1 MYNNGWRSSKRT
13 DKDWESQITNTLVD
27 LGFSY
32 ERISF
37 PGIKGEKRMTAKTLS
52 KIDPEGKYIIRVSK
66 QKRLFVEGVN
76 KKLLGESMININNV
90 LHIMNFKF
98 GRGDLTT
105 DRVEEFDNWVGEIK
119 DRMSDEE
126 YSTLFND
133 WLGSDDMGKNY
144 EEYKQN

>member
-1 MYNNGWRSSKRT
+1 MGR
-13 DKDWESQITNTLVD
+13 
-27 LGFSY
+27 
-32 ERISF
+32 
-37 PGIKGEKRMTAKTLS
+37 LS
-52 KIDPEGKYIIRVSK
+52 I
-66 QKRLFVEGVN
+66 QKRLSIEGAN
-76 KKLLGESMININNV
+76 KKLLGESIIDIDNV

-98 GRGDLTT
+98 GWGDLTT

-133 WLGSDDMGKNY
+133 WLRSDNMGKNY

>member
-1 MYNNGWRSSKRT
+1 MGR
-13 DKDWESQITNTLVD
+13 
-27 LGFSY
+27 
-32 ERISF
+32 
-37 PGIKGEKRMTAKTLS
+37 LS
-52 KIDPEGKYIIRVSK
+52 I
-66 QKRLFVEGVN
+66 QKRLSIEGAN
-76 KKLLGESMININNV
+76 KKLLGESIIDIDNV

-98 GRGDLTT
+98 GWGDLTT
-105 DRVEEFDNWVGEIK
+105 DRVKEFDNWVGVIK

>member
-1 MYNNGWRSSKRT
+1 MGR
-13 DKDWESQITNTLVD
+13 L
-27 LGFSY
+27 
-32 ERISF
+32 
-37 PGIKGEKRMTAKTLS
+37 
-52 KIDPEGKYIIRVSK
+52 SK

-98 GRGDLTT
+98 GWGDLTT

-119 DRMSDEE
+119 DKMSDEE

-133 WLGSDDMGKNY
+133 WLRSDDMGKNY
-144 EEYKQN
+144 E

>member
-1 MYNNGWRSSKRT
+1 MGR
-13 DKDWESQITNTLVD
+13 L
-27 LGFSY
+27 
-32 ERISF
+32 
-37 PGIKGEKRMTAKTLS
+37 
-52 KIDPEGKYIIRVSK
+52 SK

-98 GRGDLTT
+98 GWGDLTA
-105 DRVEEFDNWVGEIK
+105 DRVEEFDNWVGVIK

-133 WLGSDDMGKNY
+133 WLGSDNMGENY

>member
-1 MYNNGWRSSKRT
+1 MGR
-13 DKDWESQITNTLVD
+13 L
-27 LGFSY
+27 
-32 ERISF
+32 
-37 PGIKGEKRMTAKTLS
+37 
-52 KIDPEGKYIIRVSK
+52 SK

>member
-1 MYNNGWRSSKRT
+1 MG
-13 DKDWESQITNTLVD
+13 
-27 LGFSY
+27 
-32 ERISF
+32 RI
-37 PGIKGEKRMTAKTLS
+37 
-52 KIDPEGKYIIRVSK
+52 SK

>member
-1 MYNNGWRSSKRT
+1 MGR
-13 DKDWESQITNTLVD
+13 L
-27 LGFSY
+27 
-32 ERISF
+32 
-37 PGIKGEKRMTAKTLS
+37 
-52 KIDPEGKYIIRVSK
+52 SK

-98 GRGDLTT
+98 GWGDLTT

-133 WLGSDDMGKNY
+133 WLGSDDMGKHY

>member
-1 MYNNGWRSSKRT
+1 MGR
-13 DKDWESQITNTLVD
+13 L
-27 LGFSY
+27 
-32 ERISF
+32 
-37 PGIKGEKRMTAKTLS
+37 
-52 KIDPEGKYIIRVSK
+52 SK

-98 GRGDLTT
+98 GWGDLTT

-119 DRMSDEE
+119 DKMSDEE

-133 WLGSDDMGKNY
+133 WLRSDDMGKNY

>member
-1 MYNNGWRSSKRT
+1 MGR
-13 DKDWESQITNTLVD
+13 L
-27 LGFSY
+27 
-32 ERISF
+32 
-37 PGIKGEKRMTAKTLS
+37 
-52 KIDPEGKYIIRVSK
+52 SK

-98 GRGDLTT
+98 GRGDVTT

>member
-1 MYNNGWRSSKRT
+1 MGR
-13 DKDWESQITNTLVD
+13 L
-27 LGFSY
+27 
-32 ERISF
+32 
-37 PGIKGEKRMTAKTLS
+37 
-52 KIDPEGKYIIRVSK
+52 SK

-90 LHIMNFKF
+90 LQIMNFKF
-98 GRGDLTT
+98 GWGDLTT

-133 WLGSDDMGKNY
+133 WLRSDDMGENY

>member
-1 MYNNGWRSSKRT
+1 MGR
-13 DKDWESQITNTLVD
+13 L
-27 LGFSY
+27 
-32 ERISF
+32 
-37 PGIKGEKRMTAKTLS
+37 
-52 KIDPEGKYIIRVSK
+52 SK

-133 WLGSDDMGKNY
+133 CLGSDDMGKNY

>member
-1 MYNNGWRSSKRT
+1 MGR
-13 DKDWESQITNTLVD
+13 L
-27 LGFSY
+27 
-32 ERISF
+32 
-37 PGIKGEKRMTAKTLS
+37 
-52 KIDPEGKYIIRVSK
+52 SK

-119 DRMSDEE
+119 DKMSDEE

>member
-1 MYNNGWRSSKRT
+1 MGR
-13 DKDWESQITNTLVD
+13 L
-27 LGFSY
+27 
-32 ERISF
+32 
-37 PGIKGEKRMTAKTLS
+37 
-52 KIDPEGKYIIRVSK
+52 SK

-98 GRGDLTT
+98 GWGNLTT

-119 DRMSDEE
+119 DKMSDEE

-133 WLGSDDMGKNY
+133 WLRSDDMGKNY